1 MKALSSGILTVIMTV
16 AIARSAAA
24 QTVPIVPQNSSAPDS
39 MTSVTMTGCL
49 ERNTMP
55 QPASAT
61 SDTPVSHFMLSS
73 ARANADAGSTPDVKT
88 LAATVRTYQL
98 YGTDGVMNPELGHMV
113 EIAGTVNK
121 RDTSPKLTVI
131 TLKMIAT
138 SCVK

>member
-1 MKALSSGILTVIMTV
+1 MTA
-16 AIARSAAA
+16 AIARHAAA
-24 QTVPIVPQNSSAPDS
+24 QTVPIVPRNSSAPDS

-55 QPASAT
+55 QPVSAT

-73 ARANADAGSTPDVKT
+73 ARANADEGSTPDVKT

-98 YGTDGVMNPELGHMV
+98 YGTDGVMNPELGHLV

-131 TLKMIAT
+131 TLKTIAGG
-138 SCVK
+138 CVK